1 MIVPAIVLAVG
12 LVLTLCYILFRV
24 WEVRRGVRIYNERRL
39 LLDHWAERV
48 YETLVLGGVPLSWRR
63 YAVAVVHEISHEAV
77 RLMVVIIRAVEK
89 PLVRL
94 SYRLRVSAPKN
105 GAQPV
110 SEFLRTIAPDK
121 QAATSQKTPS
131 TI

>member
-1 MIVPAIVLAVG
+1 MATPAIVLAVG
-12 LVLTLCYILFRV
+12 LMLTFCFILFRV
-24 WEVRRGVRIYNERRL
+24 WEVSRGVRIYNDHRL
-39 LLDHWAERV
+39 LLDNWAERV
-48 YETLVLGGVPLSWRR
+48 YEIMVLCGVPLAWRK
-63 YAVAVVHEISHEAV
+63 YGVAVAHEISHEAV
-77 RLMVVIIRAVEK
+77 RLLVVIIRAVEK

-94 SYRLRVSAPKN
+94 SYRLRVSAPKT

-121 QAATSQKTPS
+121 QSATSQKTPS

>member
-1 MIVPAIVLAVG
+1 MVVPAIVLGVG
-12 LVLTLCYILFRV
+12 LVLALSFIVFRM
-24 WEVRRGVRIYNERRL
+24 WEVRSGVRIYNARRQR
-39 LLDHWAERV
+39 LDQWAERV
-48 YETLVLGGVPLSWRR
+48 YETMVLGGVPLSWRR

-77 RLMVVIIRAVEK
+77 RLMVAIIRAVEK

-94 SYRLRVSAPKN
+94 SYRLRVSAPKT

>member
-1 MIVPAIVLAVG
+1 MTPAIVLAVG
-12 LVLTLCYILFRV
+12 LVLTFSFILFRV

-39 LLDHWAERV
+39 LVDQWAERV
-48 YETLVLGGVPLSWRR
+48 FETLVLGGVPLSWRK

-77 RLMVVIIRAVEK
+77 RLMVVIIRAAEK

-94 SYRLRVSAPKN
+94 SYRLRVSAPKT